1 MISKQRR
8 PIEEKRI
15 PNSNRNF
22 APLFCIF
29 TMTSFRAKSMSN
41 DACIFRLIKIEGFRS
56 IVFQHDKDVIN
67 SFCRS
72 PKTDVGRILKVNFQR
87 CLAKAMTKLNVFI

>member
-1 MISKQRR
+1 
-8 PIEEKRI
+8 
-15 PNSNRNF
+15 
-22 APLFCIF
+22 
-29 TMTSFRAKSMSN
+29 MSN

-87 CLAKAMTKLNVFI
+87 CLTKAMTKFNVFI